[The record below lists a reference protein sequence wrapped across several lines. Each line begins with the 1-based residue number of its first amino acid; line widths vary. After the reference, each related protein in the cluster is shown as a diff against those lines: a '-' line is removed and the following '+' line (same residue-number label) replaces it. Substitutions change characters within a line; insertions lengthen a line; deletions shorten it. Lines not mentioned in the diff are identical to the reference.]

1 MLPVAPLA
9 TELVLVEPAKLS
21 VQGMVEV
28 QLPLTLAVPLM
39 QV

>member
-1 MLPVAPLA
+1 MLPEAPLA
-9 TELVLVEPAKLS
+9 TELVLVDPVKLS
-21 VQGMVEV
+21 VHGIVEV